1 MKGLVQGRP
10 ELQLLP
16 PLSTAHGSQG
26 QQCLLNKAAP
36 SYPLAPAAPAHAFLM
51 SGQDG
56 ATPGTGGPGHELPTP
71 SNPACWG
78 PVWGGRGHSVRM
90 MTLE

>member
-26 QQCLLNKAAP
+26 QQRLLNKAAP
-36 SYPLAPAAPAHAFLM
+36 SYPLAPAAPALL
-51 SGQDG
+51 
-56 ATPGTGGPGHELPTP
+56 GPCLLDVRAG
-71 SNPACWG
+71 WG
-78 PVWGGRGHSVRM
+78 YSRYRRAGP
-90 MTLE
+90 